1 MLSRG
6 LVDAGAWACM
16 PRCTEMAMAQVGLA
30 MLAGWMMPQAAAMD
44 RSTAQMDREGTCRPS
59 WRPPPARHGCPA
71 KALMRSRCMAHAA
84 SWFAS
89 GACRLQQRP
98 PGGKEQAV
106 HRRPSNLPPCVDLPD
121 FSLSGARRPDAPA
134 AWAPVRPG
142 PPRRH
147 TTTQAHTPTRS
158 ARRRRTA
165 ALQGQRGGRGRRATR
180 AKDRGGG
187 GGERPT
193 YR

>member
-1 MLSRG
+1 
-6 LVDAGAWACM
+6 
-16 PRCTEMAMAQVGLA
+16 MAQVGLA

-44 RSTAQMDREGTCRPS
+44 RSTAQMDHEGTCRPS

-89 GACRLQQRP
+89 GACRPRQRP

-106 HRRPSNLPPCVDLPD
+106 HRRPSNLPPCVDLPV

-134 AWAPVRPG
+134 AWAPVRLVRHGDTQPHKHTHPHAPHAGEG
-142 PPRRH
+142 PPPSKGSEAGAGVARH
-147 TTTQAHTPTRS
+147 ERTTEEEEIDRPI
-158 ARRRRTA
+158 
-165 ALQGQRGGRGRRATR
+165 GRGLHSAH
-180 AKDRGGG
+180 ASA
-187 GGERPT
+187 
-193 YR
+193 